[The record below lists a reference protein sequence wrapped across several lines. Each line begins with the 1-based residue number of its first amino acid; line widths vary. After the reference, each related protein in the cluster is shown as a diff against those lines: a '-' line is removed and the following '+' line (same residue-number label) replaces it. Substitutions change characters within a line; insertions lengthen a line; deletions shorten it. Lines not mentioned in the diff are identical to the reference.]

1 MEALDMEV
9 DNMQNV
15 EIDQDTCIGCGM
27 CETTCPQVFKL
38 GEKVK
43 STVVEKYRADL
54 EYKGEVPDD
63 VGCTTDAE
71 ENCPVGAI
79 KVS

>member
-1 MEALDMEV
+1 
-9 DNMQNV
+9 MQNV

-27 CETTCPQVFKL
+27 CETTCLQVFEL
-38 GEKVK
+38 GENVK
-43 STVVEKYRADL
+43 STVVGKYRADL
-54 EYKGEVPDD
+54 EYNGEVPDD

-79 KVS
+79 TVS